1 MKLSKRSR
9 KIARQLESIPTYVQE
24 MLPGHK
30 SGLQRFVNTAGWV
43 TAGLGAVALGLIVGR
58 ELRLRYK
65 FNHQTPYDFYSHAGD
80 QMQDVEYSVGV

>member
-1 MKLSKRSR
+1 MKLSKRTR
-9 KIARQLESIPTYVQE
+9 KFVHQVESIPSYVEE
-24 MLPGHK
+24 MLPGHA
-30 SGLQRFVNTAGWV
+30 SSLQRFVNAAGWV

-80 QMQDVEYSVGV
+80 KMQDVEFGVGV